1 MFVKSRFG
9 RKFHLGGAN
18 MFADRVSASGEDRV
32 ERGASV
38 NMSKTNHGGG
48 CGLARGK
55 DGAKRKAPRIVL
67 AGGPD
72 FAVRAAE
79 YLYLMGLDVIAAGSA
94 EALHSL
100 AIRSRT
106 AAVVLPVEA
115 AGESGFLTCAKLR
128 LTRPKLKVVLVGK
141 PTDHTRRFARFLGA
155 EFSMEAD
162 AADAVLKLI

>member
-1 MFVKSRFG
+1 
-9 RKFHLGGAN
+9 
-18 MFADRVSASGEDRV
+18 MFADRVSASGEG
-32 ERGASV
+32 ERGTTM

-48 CGLARGK
+48 CGLFREK

-79 YLYLMGLDVIAAGSA
+79 YLYLMGLDVISAGNA

-115 AGESGFLTCAKLR
+115 SIESGFLTCAKLR
-128 LTRPKLKVVLVGK
+128 LSRPKLKVVLVGQPSLRSLK
-141 PTDHTRRFARFLGA
+141 FARFLGVDFA
-155 EFSMEAD
+155 TEAD
-162 AADAVLKLI
+162 AGDAVMKLI